1 VMGDTLAACYCAS
14 IAAAELAVHV
24 MVALLGP
31 SHRNTMTETHA
42 ESQTH
47 SATRGQRNAAHH
59 HGFGVY
65 LRHDCEESEHRTSRR
80 DSASG
85 KQKSKEGISRTER
98 CEAHPKAALD
108 KEDESAWEGGAL
120 TQDCQDVLAGHI
132 ACIHHQLWNERQQCS
147 GRVSAVQ

>member
-1 VMGDTLAACYCAS
+1 MADTPADRCCAFV
-14 IAAAELAVHV
+14 AAAELALHV

-31 SHRNTMTETHA
+31 SHRNMMTDADA

-47 SATRGQRNAAHH
+47 SATNGQRNAAHH
-59 HGFGVY
+59 NGFAVY
-65 LRHDCEESEHRTSRR
+65 PKHDSAESEKTHKQKRQYIRKSRR
-80 DSASG
+80 
-85 KQKSKEGISRTER
+85 QRCELVTER
-98 CEAHPKAALD
+98 CEAHPKAALH